1 MPRSPYVEKLR
12 AHVGHDL
19 LLLPAVTAII
29 RDGDRLLLA
38 RQHGSDS
45 WGLIGGGIEPG
56 ETPHDAVAREVL
68 EELGV
73 EPTVGDLVGA
83 YGGPDLVI
91 DYPNGDRVAYT
102 TITFECVLPAGAEL
116 ILETEELVEVRWFK
130 PSELSALRLQPG
142 VLRILDDT
150 ERSAQPTTTSRHSRR
165 SRGGSSF

>member
-29 RDGDRLLLA
+29 RNGDRFLLA
-38 RQHGSDS
+38 RQHGSDA

-56 ETPHDAVAREVL
+56 ETPHDAVTREVI

-73 EPTVGDLVGA
+73 KPAVGDLVGA
-83 YGGPDLVI
+83 YGGSDLII

-102 TITFECVLPAGAEL
+102 TIAFECELPDGAKL
-116 ILETEELVEVRWFK
+116 ILEEEELVEVGWFQ
-130 PSELSALRLQPG
+130 PSELAALRLQPG
-142 VLRILDDT
+142 VLRILADT
-150 ERSAQPTTTSRHSRR
+150 DGTGPLSPQEPL
-165 SRGGSSF
+165 SSSSPAVADR